1 MVALV
6 IPIPKERLVGKS
18 Y

>member
-1 MVALV
+1 MAALP
-6 IPIPKERLVGKS
+6 IPMPKERLVGKS